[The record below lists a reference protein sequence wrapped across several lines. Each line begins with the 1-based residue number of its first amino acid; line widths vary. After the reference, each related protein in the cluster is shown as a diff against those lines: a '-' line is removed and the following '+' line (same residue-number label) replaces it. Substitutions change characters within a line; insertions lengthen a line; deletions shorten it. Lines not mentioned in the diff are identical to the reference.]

1 MRYLILSKLNELM
14 KNKAEKGDLFMTDIG
29 MEYILYICGRRVSIC
44 RKYKHRMFVN
54 LRVKFQCVPLNAY
67 HSVPLIVPLQIYF
80 LLKLIK

>member
-1 MRYLILSKLNELM
+1 
-14 KNKAEKGDLFMTDIG
+14 
-29 MEYILYICGRRVSIC
+29 
-44 RKYKHRMFVN
+44 MFIS